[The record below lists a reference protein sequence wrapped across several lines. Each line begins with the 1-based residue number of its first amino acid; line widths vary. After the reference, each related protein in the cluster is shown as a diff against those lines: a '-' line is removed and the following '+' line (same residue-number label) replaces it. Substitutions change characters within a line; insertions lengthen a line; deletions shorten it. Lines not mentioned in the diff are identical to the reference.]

1 MDVGRKAEL
10 RNPELRNPRVFSV
23 LILYFRLLYPF
34 KSIEHG
40 IYHN

>member
-1 MDVGRKAEL
+1 MDVGRKA
-10 RNPELRNPRVFSV
+10 ELRNPRVFSV

-34 KSIEHG
+34 KRIQHG